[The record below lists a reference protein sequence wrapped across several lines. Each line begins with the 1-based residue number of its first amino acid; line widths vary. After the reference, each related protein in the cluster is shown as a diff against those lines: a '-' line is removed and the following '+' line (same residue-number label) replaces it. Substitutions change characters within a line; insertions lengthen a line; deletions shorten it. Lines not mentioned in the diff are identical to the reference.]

1 MKKAALFTVLALVSV
16 SIFETC
22 STPPQT
28 QKEEVVAKPELTFNI
43 GSVNLS
49 NFGKR
54 MEKKDV
60 VAFAKTLK
68 KEQVEVL
75 AVQGITRYPS
85 VPTRVDFV
93 SELSTQADMRSAFGE
108 MMNNSGRQT
117 GNAVFSTY
125 PIRSNTSKSFDV
137 KSATFEAVL
146 QAVVDGGVRDILIL
160 SAQFPPKASADD
172 QSLCV
177 KSIVALNA
185 PYEKKNPVIVAG
197 NLPSSGSL
205 RALGSFD
212 DVEQMIGEGGK
223 APSRVWYA
231 SQGILKALSAHTTE
245 TDMGTMVVV
254 QFGLF
259 RQVQP

>member
-1 MKKAALFTVLALVSV
+1 MRKLALLVAVSV
-16 SIFETC
+16 VALSTFEMC

-28 QKEEVVAKPELTFNI
+28 QKEEGVAKPELTVNI

-49 NFGKR
+49 NFGRR
-54 MEKKDV
+54 MEKKDI
-60 VAFAKTLK
+60 VAFARTLK
-68 KEQVEVL
+68 KEQVEIL

-85 VPTRVDFV
+85 VPTRPDFV
-93 SELSTQADMRSAFGE
+93 RELSTQADMRSAFGE

-137 KSATFEAVL
+137 KSGTFEAFL
-146 QAVVDGGVRDILIL
+146 QAVVDGGVRDIMVL
-160 SAQFPPKASADD
+160 SAMLPPKASADD
-172 QSLCV
+172 LSSCV

-185 PYEKKNPVIVAG
+185 PYEKNPVVIAG
-197 NLPSSGSL
+197 NLPSSASL
-205 RALGSFD
+205 RAIGSFND
-212 DVEQMIGEGGK
+212 TAEMTGDAGK
-223 APSRVWYA
+223 AGSRFWYA

-245 TDMGTMVVV
+245 TEMGTMVVV